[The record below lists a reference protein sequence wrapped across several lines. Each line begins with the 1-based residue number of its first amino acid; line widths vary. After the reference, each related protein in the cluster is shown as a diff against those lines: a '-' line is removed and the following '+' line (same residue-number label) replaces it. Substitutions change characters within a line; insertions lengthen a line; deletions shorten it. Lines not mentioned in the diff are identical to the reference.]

1 MVEPEEPRANNI
13 TNQQVQPAEEDL
25 DRPQRNLND
34 PLDTVEHRLNNI
46 DVEPREGVSNAGHG
60 ILNPRDSGLRKPVD
74 KSADYSANP
83 SPDGLHIID
92 PQPGEEP
99 TDRSKRGPQRRHSG
113 VGEPGH
119 DI

>member
-60 ILNPRDSGLRKPVD
+60 ILNPRDSGLRKPVYEP
-74 KSADYSANP
+74 ADYSANP
-83 SPDGLHIID
+83 SPNGLDVIG
-92 PQPGEEP
+92 PQPGEELADCVDCS
-99 TDRSKRGPQRRHSG
+99 TQCRHRSI
-113 VGEPGH
+113 GEPGH